1 MGFSIRLNGEVQIG
15 LDGER
20 LEGLQRSDARAIARE
35 LEQVWG
41 RELAGDRLE
50 VVDDGT
56 SDDAPMV
63 LRGSVLVAVERLS
76 NDDVH
81 RYVAAT
87 LDDEARE
94 WAAGRTV
101 ATGDDIEREFLALYA
116 QRYRELHGEW
126 PAF

>member
-1 MGFSIRLNGEVQIG
+1 MAFSIRLNGEVQIG

-35 LEQVWG
+35 LSQVWG

-50 VVDDGT
+50 VVDDGAP
-56 SDDAPMV
+56 DDAPMV
-63 LRGSVLVAVERLS
+63 LRGSVLAPVERLS

-81 RYVAAT
+81 RYVTAT
-87 LDDEARE
+87 LDDDARE
-94 WAAGRTV
+94 WAAGRTLS
-101 ATGDDIEREFLALYA
+101 AGLDIERDFLALYA